1 MILIRQR
8 KGEKRSRFSPLF
20 YIKLGY
26 VLLSSV
32 INQLT
37 IATTVNVV
45 IAVKMAGAI
54 LIVFATNIRYII
66 SASNRIL
73 GIVQPATL
81 IFRYTPF
88 KFYPSESKKVAMM
101 STCSLNPVRIIQK
114 TQQISKHFL
123 ILHYN

>member
-32 INQLT
+32 ITQLT

-45 IAVKMAGAI
+45 IAVKMAI
-54 LIVFATNIRYII
+54 T
-66 SASNRIL
+66 
-73 GIVQPATL
+73 VQ
-81 IFRYTPF
+81 Y
-88 KFYPSESKKVAMM
+88 
-101 STCSLNPVRIIQK
+101 
-114 TQQISKHFL
+114 
-123 ILHYN
+123 